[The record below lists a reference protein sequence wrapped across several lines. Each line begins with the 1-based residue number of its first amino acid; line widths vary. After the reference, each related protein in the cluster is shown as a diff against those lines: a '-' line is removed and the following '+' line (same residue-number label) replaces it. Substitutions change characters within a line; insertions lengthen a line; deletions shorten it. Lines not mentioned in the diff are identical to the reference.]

1 MSVTSHHKPKMALTK
16 TFTKGGQVTLHN
28 IRMIRQ
34 VLTVTLILTLIGG
47 VLFWGTKTWFDY
59 TPYQRYLIGSAYWA
73 EVKLAVS
80 GNNEK
85 ETQIYRYENGKE
97 HLVRSIDIKR
107 NKAIQFWIKSFESQ
121 MLKNCWLSLWF
132 MGGFFLTICAFWT
145 WRGNVRRA
153 KEIVSGS
160 EIVEP
165 EVLQRLLKNQNIAS
179 PFIIGDVNLRL
190 NSETQHMMV
199 CGTTGTGKSTCFYH
213 LFPQIRAQGQRA
225 VIVDT
230 TGEFVSR
237 FYRPGKDILINPF
250 DERSVRWDPWIDC
263 RFPYHYDELASAF
276 IPQTGQDSF
285 WASSA
290 RTVFSESLQHLSRQ
304 NTKSIDALLHLLLE
318 TSLKE
323 LFVALRNTSA
333 ASLIDPAGDRTAM
346 SIRSHLTPY
355 LKNLRYLS
363 SDKSVNRST
372 PAFSVRDWV
381 QKETSVEKVARSR
394 VEKPSGEVLGRSLEE
409 SDPQWLFIASS
420 PDQRETLK
428 PLLTG
433 LMSSAINSLLSS
445 EPHQTRR
452 LWFVIDEL
460 ACLNKQEALP
470 KALAEIRKYGGCVAV
485 GIQNIPQLQGQYG
498 HAETKSLTS
507 LFNTKI
513 IFRNGDPETAK
524 HMSQMLGE
532 QEVKESM
539 EGISYGAHQMRD
551 GVSLNEQKRLKPV
564 VSANDIMILEDL
576 EAYLKLPGNLPVAK
590 IKFNLDQR
598 EKKCSGFMPIV
609 EEKKAAKTRK
619 KTQKKAKDK
628 MSTRKAKLAAA
639 EAGGTKE
646 KKQKQ

>member
-1 MSVTSHHKPKMALTK
+1 MALTK

-47 VLFWGTKTWFDY
+47 VLFWGTKSWFDY

-73 EVKLAVS
+73 DAKLAFS
-80 GNNEK
+80 GNKEK

-121 MLKNCWLSLWF
+121 MLKNCLLSLWF
-132 MGGFFLTICAFWT
+132 MGGFFLLICVFWT

-160 EIVEP
+160 EIVDP

-179 PFIIGDVNLRL
+179 PFTIGEVSLRL

-250 DERSVRWDPWIDC
+250 DERSVRWDPWVDC

-363 SDKSVNRST
+363 SNKVEGRPPAEGRLPVEVRPPS
-372 PAFSVRDWV
+372 AFSVRDWV
-381 QKETSVEKVARSR
+381 QNEGSTKKIEKRST
-394 VEKPSGEVLGRSLEE
+394 EKPSGQLPGESPEE
-409 SDPQWLFIASS
+409 SDPQWLFIAST

-428 PLLTG
+428 PLMTG

-452 LWFVIDEL
+452 LWFIIDEL
-460 ACLNKQEALP
+460 ACLNKQESLP

-539 EGISYGAHQMRD
+539 ENISYGAHQMRD

-564 VSANDIMILEDL
+564 VSANDIMILNDL

-590 IKFNLDQR
+590 MKLELNKASKICPGFIPVSENKSP
-598 EKKCSGFMPIV
+598 EKLVRKSLIFF
-609 EEKKAAKTRK
+609 EK
-619 KTQKKAKDK
+619 
-628 MSTRKAKLAAA
+628 
-639 EAGGTKE
+639 
-646 KKQKQ
+646 